1 MFLALI
7 CLTYTYALIGRIAN
21 INLKRP
27 KKLKESH
34 SPSEKEAAAIAMA
47 LNLYMNEE
55 MHDEE
60 SYVITI
66 KRKP

>member
-7 CLTYTYALIGRIAN
+7 CLTYTYSIIGKIAN
-21 INLKRP
+21 MSFRRQ
-27 KKLKESH
+27 KKQKDSDK
-34 SPSEKEAAAIAMA
+34 PGEKEAAAIAIA
-47 LNLYMNEE
+47 LNMYMNEE